1 MKTAI
6 CTISTQSHI
15 FKSLAL
21 RKSVSPFF
29 DGDFFCL
36 VTDFDEV
43 LPIDD
48 SIHWNRTIELQEQ
61 GAVKILEKYKADQ
74 LRWALKPTYLKFL
87 LKQGYDQVIYVDNDV
102 FFYSDPTFLFDL
114 LRDHSFLLTPH
125 FYSSDPS
132 ENQNWLEANF
142 RVGLYNA
149 GFIGVSQKGI
159 SILDWWENCCVYNVK
174 KSYWRGLFDDQKY
187 LDLVPVLFDDVKIVK
202 HKGCNLAGWNYRNY
216 SYKREKDQCVLV
228 NNEPLVFIHFAA
240 LSFTEFSNPSNIFFP
255 EFQKYLTALKKENSS
270 FEWKATRWEKRNIRS
285 FFYYLRWRFVRL
297 FES

>member
-1 MKTAI
+1 M
-6 CTISTQSHI
+6 
-15 FKSLAL
+15 
-21 RKSVSPFF
+21 SPFF

-43 LPIDD
+43 LPTDD
-48 SIHWNRTIELQEQ
+48 SIHWNRAIEIQEQ

-87 LKQGYDQVIYVDNDV
+87 LKQGYDRVIYVDNDV
-102 FFYSDPTFLFDL
+102 FFYSDLNFLFDL

-132 ENQNWLEANF
+132 EKQNWFEANF

-159 SILDWWENCCVYNVK
+159 PILDWWANCCLYNVK

-187 LDLVPVLFDDVKIVK
+187 LDLVPVLFDEVEILK
-202 HKGCNLAGWNYRNY
+202 HKGCNLAGWNYQNY
-216 SYKREKDQCVLV
+216 SITRNTENQLLLNDD
-228 NNEPLVFIHFAA
+228 PLIFIHFADLTMREFA
-240 LSFTEFSNPSNIFFP
+240 LKECPVHP
-255 EFQKYLTALKKENSS
+255 EFEGYLSVLKKMNSAWELNIS
-270 FEWKATRWEKRNIRS
+270 KFERRNLRA
-285 FFYYLRWRFVRL
+285 FFYYLRWRLVRL
-297 FES
+297 LEKKF